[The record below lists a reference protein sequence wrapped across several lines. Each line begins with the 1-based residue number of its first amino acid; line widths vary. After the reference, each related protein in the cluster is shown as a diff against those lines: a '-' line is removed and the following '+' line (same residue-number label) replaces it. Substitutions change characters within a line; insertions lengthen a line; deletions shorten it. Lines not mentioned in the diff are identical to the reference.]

1 MAERQPTVIDLFCG
15 AGGFS
20 LGFHAAG
27 CRILAAADIDA
38 VAGETFS
45 GNFSRLQPDAP
56 PRVCSG
62 ADGDL
67 DRLGLDALAQEGCP
81 DIVIGG
87 PPCQAF
93 SRLGR
98 AKLDSLSD
106 EGFKG
111 DPRNALYRRFLAAVG

>member
-1 MAERQPTVIDLFCG
+1 MADTTTLVVDLFCG

-27 CRILAAADIDA
+27 GRILAAADADVLA
-38 VAGETFS
+38 SETFRR
-45 GNFSRLQPDAP
+45 NFALLQPGHAP
-56 PRVCSG
+56 FVPEN
-62 ADGDL
+62 GDL
-67 DRLGLDALAQEGCP
+67 EEIDLDSLVGDQRP

-98 AKLDSLSD
+98 AKLNSLSD
-106 EGFKG
+106 EGFQG
-111 DPRNALYRRFLAAVG
+111 

>member
-1 MAERQPTVIDLFCG
+1 MADRQPAVIDLFSG

-20 LGFHAAG
+20 LGFRAAG
-27 CRILAAADIDA
+27 CRIIAAADIDPA
-38 VAGETFS
+38 AGDTYLR
-45 GNFSRLQPDAP
+45 NFSILQTGHP
-56 PRVCSG
+56 PRVFAGES
-62 ADGDL
+62 GDL
-67 DRLGLDALAQEGCP
+67 NRLDPEAIAGGECP

-111 DPRNALYRRFLAAVG
+111 DPRNVLYRRFLAA